1 MIYKTEYEGNI
12 IEYTIEKRKR
22 KTISIKIDANGVV
35 KVVSPFNVN
44 RQYISDLVLR
54 KGKWIVETR
63 KRFWKN

>member
-1 MIYKTEYEGNI
+1 MIYKAEYEGCI

-22 KTISIKIDANGVV
+22 KTICIKINQKGEV
-35 KVVSPFNVN
+35 KVVAPSNVN

-63 KRFWKN
+63 G